1 MNRDQ
6 IIELLKTVNY
16 PGFSKDIISFGMVSE
31 IKPAGDSVIVKLKIL
46 TDQQE
51 KIENVKTSV
60 REVLTT
66 KGGFSNVTIEM
77 TDTTVTPNVGPAVEK
92 DPFAGQGPLSG
103 VKYVVAIAS
112 GKGGVGKST
121 VAANVAATLQSRGK
135 RTGLLDLDIYGPSL
149 PIILGI
155 NERPGITE
163 NKKLLPLEK
172 FGMQVMSFGFI
183 SGNNA
188 PAIWR
193 GPMVA
198 KMVEQFF
205 KDVDWGEL
213 DYLILDLP
221 PGTGDVQLTLVQKI
235 KISGAVIVTTPQNIA
250 LADVRKSADMFRKVD
265 APVLGVVENMSGL
278 QLTGRVVDKNSEP
291 ITDITLELD
300 GMDSLAVNKAGEFD
314 ITLDLFKRGGGKS
327 ESERLNVPLLGEIP
341 LSQALVEA
349 TDAGTPIVIQNPDSP
364 ISAVYG
370 SITDTIIANLENKG

>member
-6 IIELLKTVNY
+6 IVELLKTVNY
-16 PGFSKDIISFGMVSE
+16 PGFSRDIISFGMVSE
-31 IKPAGDSVIVKLKIL
+31 IKPAGDTVTVKLKIL

-51 KIENVKTSV
+51 KIENVKAAV

-77 TDTTVTPNVGPAVEK
+77 EDTSVKPNVGPAAEK
-92 DPFAGQGPLSG
+92 DPFAGQSTLPG

-121 VAANVAATLQSRGK
+121 VAANVAATLQLRGK

-155 NERPGITE
+155 NERPGITD
-163 NKKLLPLEK
+163 NKKLLPLER

-198 KMVEQFF
+198 KMVDQFF

-235 KISGAVIVTTPQNIA
+235 KISGAVIVTTPQKIA

-278 QLTGRVVDKNSEP
+278 RLTGRVLDKNKEP
-291 ITDITLELD
+291 ITDIILELD
-300 GMDSLAVNKAGEFD
+300 EIDSLAVNKKGEFD
-314 ITLDLFKRGGGKS
+314 VTLDLFKRGGGKS

-364 ISAVYG
+364 ISTIYG
-370 SITDTIIANLENKG
+370 SITDNIIANLENKG